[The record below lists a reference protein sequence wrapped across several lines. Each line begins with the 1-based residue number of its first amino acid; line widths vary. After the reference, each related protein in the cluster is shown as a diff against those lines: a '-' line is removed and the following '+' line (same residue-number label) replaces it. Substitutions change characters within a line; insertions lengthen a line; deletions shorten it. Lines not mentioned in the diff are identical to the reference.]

1 MATSLKILANLSSLR
16 KGYLGWSILILLSI
30 ISGTPKPANAEMV
43 KAASNTETVTATP
56 PANIQ
61 RPVLK
66 LGSQGNEVSE
76 LQAALKLLGYYN
88 GNVTGLY
95 SEKTAIAVSQFQESA
110 GLIADGIVGP
120 VTWNRL
126 FPASLNNSTEAMPI
140 SSQTTINNKHIKEKW

>member
-1 MATSLKILANLSSLR
+1 MATSLKINLANLSSLR
-16 KGYLGWSILILLSI
+16 QGYLGCIFLLLNI
-30 ISGTPKPANAEMV
+30 VLGTPTPANAEMV
-43 KAASNTETVTATP
+43 KAANNTETATATP
-56 PANIQ
+56 PTNIQ

-95 SEKTAIAVSQFQESA
+95 SEKTAIAVSQFQQSA

-120 VTWNRL
+120 ATWNRL
-126 FPASLNNSTEAMPI
+126 FPASLTNSSEATPV
-140 SSQTTINNKHIKEKW
+140 SSQPTINNKNIKEQ